1 MSNQYFQDISYQNDQ
16 YNNTVSYNNNPLN
29 PIYKEP
35 IKRDTI
41 YEDVKVNKPIVL
53 SPGDNSYFQNVNY
66 NNLFTLMITIK
77 INKLNLIIITY

>member
-35 IKRDTI
+35 IKRETI

-53 SPGDNSYFQNVNY
+53 SSGYNSYF
-66 NNLFTLMITIK
+66 
-77 INKLNLIIITY
+77 